1 MSSSVFSPFNVK
13 SALNSESQNTYL
25 HIIYIMK
32 ILINEQ
38 RVKKGVSLRELSA
51 MTGISKS
58 ALNAHENGDPS
69 PTLLQL
75 EQIAKALNI
84 RITDLFESDFK

>member
-1 MSSSVFSPFNVK
+1 
-13 SALNSESQNTYL
+13 
-25 HIIYIMK
+25 MK

-38 RVKKGVSLRELSA
+38 RVKKGVSLRKLST

-58 ALNAHENGDPS
+58 ALNDHENGKPS

-75 EQIAKALNI
+75 ELIAKALNI